1 MNCITYKYL
10 FYMNNLHPELLIENR
25 DGLLCITLSR
35 AQKANAMTIEMTH
48 GLGEALRNARS
59 DAAVRG
65 VLITGAGE
73 RVFSGG
79 VDVRQTPPMVTMAPD
94 EFRQAR
100 STAFFAVLMALV
112 DFAKPVVA
120 AVNGVASGGGFMIAA
135 LADGIVASDT
145 ASFALPEI
153 DLGTPP
159 LAGLAILQ
167 PLIGGA
173 LAYDLV
179 QSARPLSAAE
189 GKQHGLVHAVVP
201 RIDVMT
207 QAEKMARNLMAKN
220 PPAFAASKAWLRK
233 PMRAAL
239 EEAERAMVS
248 YRAVAGGE

>member
-1 MNCITYKYL
+1 MAS
-10 FYMNNLHPELLIENR
+10 EGGQDLLTQNR
-25 DGLLCITLSR
+25 DGLLWITLNR
-35 AQKANAMTIEMTH
+35 ASKANAMTIEMTR
-48 GLGEALRNARS
+48 GLARALREARG

-65 VLITGAGE
+65 VLLTGAGE

-79 VDVRQTPPMVTMAPD
+79 VDVRQQSELPAD

-100 STAFFAVLMALV
+100 STAFFSVLMELV

-135 LADGIVASDT
+135 LADVIVASET
-145 ASFALPEI
+145 ATFALPEI

-159 LAGLAILQ
+159 LAGLAILT

-179 QSARPLSAAE
+179 QSARHLSAAE
-189 GKQHGLVHAVVP
+189 GERHGLLRAVVP
-201 RIDVMT
+201 
-207 QAEKMARNLMAKN
+207 QAEVAACAETLAREQMAKN
-220 PPAFAASKAWLRK
+220 PRAFAASKAWMHH

-239 EEAERAMVS
+239 EQAEQAMVT
-248 YRAVAGGE
+248 YRAAGGL

>member
-1 MNCITYKYL
+1 MVN
-10 FYMNNLHPELLIENR
+10 EAVQDLLTQNR
-25 DGLLCITLSR
+25 EGLLWITLNR
-35 AQKANAMTIEMTH
+35 ASKANAMTIEMTR
-48 GLGEALRNARS
+48 GLARALRDARHE
-59 DAAVRG
+59 ATVRG

-79 VDVRQTPPMVTMAPD
+79 VDVRQQSERPAD

-100 STAFFAVLMALV
+100 STAFFSVLMELV

-135 LADGIVASDT
+135 LADVIVASET
-145 ASFALPEI
+145 ATFALPEI

-179 QSARPLSAAE
+179 QSARHLSAAD
-189 GKQHGLVHAVVP
+189 GVRQGLIRAAVP
-201 RIDVMT
+201 RSDVAA
-207 QAEKMARNLMAKN
+207 QAEKLARELMAKN
-220 PPAFAASKAWLRK
+220 PRAFASSKAWMRK

-239 EEAERAMVS
+239 EQAEQAMVT
-248 YRAVAGGE
+248 YRAAGEN

>member
-1 MNCITYKYL
+1 MD
-10 FYMNNLHPELLIENR
+10 NLIQELMVENR
-25 DGLLCITLSR
+25 DGLLLITLNR
-35 AQKANAMTIEMTH
+35 VQKANAMTIEMTR
-48 GLGEALRNARS
+48 GLGDALRNARS

-79 VDVRQTPPMVTMAPD
+79 VDVRQTPPMATMPPD

-112 DFAKPVVA
+112 DFDKPVVA

-135 LADGIVASDT
+135 LADVMVASDA

-159 LAGLAILQ
+159 LAGLAILS

-179 QSARPLSAAE
+179 QSARALSAAE

-201 RIDVMT
+201 RADVMT

-220 PPAFAASKAWLRK
+220 SRAFAASKAWLRK

-239 EEAERAMVS
+239 EAAEQAMVA
-248 YRAVAGGE
+248 YRAAGGE